1 MINVLLATLTEFL
14 EAKKDLITGNAD
26 VDSVRETKKRFSK
39 ALYEL
44 IDYRISLAME
54 ERRRYQ
60 SQERIA
66 AADSINLAVKSTA
79 STIKSLTALNSA
91 PPPPTGDYSYEDMER
106 WRAAY
111 SEWYDTKRKDGMT
124 IG

>member
-1 MINVLLATLTEFL
+1 MINVLLTTLTDYL
-14 EAKKDLITGNAD
+14 MTRKDHSTGNAD
-26 VDSVRETKKRFSK
+26 INNLRETKKRFTK

-44 IDYRISLAME
+44 IDYRIQLALE
-54 ERRRYQ
+54 ERRRLQ

-79 STIKSLTALNSA
+79 STIKSLSALNSA
-91 PPPPTGDYSYEDMER
+91 PPPPDNIANIEEMEHWKR
-106 WRAAY
+106 MY
-111 SEWYDTKRKDGMT
+111 QEWYDTKRKSGIT

>member
-14 EAKKDLITGNAD
+14 EAQKDLVTGNAEA
-26 VDSVRETKKRFSK
+26 DSVREAKKRFSK
-39 ALYEL
+39 ALCDL

-54 ERRRYQ
+54 ERRKSL

-66 AADSINLAVKSTA
+66 TADSINLAVKSTA
-79 STIKSLTALNSA
+79 STIKGLTALNSA
-91 PPPPTGDYSYEDMER
+91 PPPPENHTEEEMER
-106 WRAAY
+106 WKEAY
-111 SEWYDTKRKDGMT
+111 AEWYRTKRKDGMS